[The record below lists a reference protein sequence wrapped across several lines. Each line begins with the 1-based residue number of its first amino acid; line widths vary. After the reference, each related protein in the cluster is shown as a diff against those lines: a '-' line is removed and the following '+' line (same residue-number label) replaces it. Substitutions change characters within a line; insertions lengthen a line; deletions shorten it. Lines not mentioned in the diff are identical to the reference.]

1 MKLAI
6 IGAGISGLTA
16 AYVLNRQY
24 DITVYEAASRLGGH
38 TATMDVEYQGRD
50 YAIDTGFIVLN
61 DWTYP
66 NFQKI
71 LQQIGVDWQPT
82 TMGFSV
88 TCENTGLEYSGGNL
102 NTLFAQ
108 RRNLLNINHW
118 RMIRDILRFNKEAL
132 VDVDSGGVYLEMTL
146 GDYLEEKHYSSAF
159 MDKYLIPMGS
169 AIWSATTSV
178 MKGFPL
184 QFFVRFFRNHGLLS
198 VKNRPQWHVIKGGS
212 RAYLAPLTERF
223 NDKIRLNAAINN
235 ITRTDEGVT
244 VTTVHGDVDVF
255 DQVII
260 ASHSDQ
266 ALSMLSDASE
276 AEKRILGAIKYQKNE
291 VVLHTDTALLPKS
304 KPTWSSWNYRILK
317 EENTAL
323 DALPVLTYDMNI
335 LQSIESETNFC
346 VTLNKTDA
354 IDPQKILGVYH
365 YAHPVFSMDA
375 MAAQQQWHTIN
386 GVNNTWF
393 CGAYWA
399 NGFHEDGVVSALR
412 VAEQLGVSLDSNH
425 SSSAAAT
432 SAHTNG
438 SEMPS

>member
-1 MKLAI
+1 MKIAI

-16 AYVLNRQY
+16 AYVLNRQHE
-24 DITVYEAASRLGGH
+24 ITVYESANRLGGH
-38 TATMDVEYQGRD
+38 TATIDIQHQGRD

-71 LQQIGVDWQPT
+71 LRQIGVDWQPT

-88 TCENTGLEYSGGNL
+88 ACENTGLEYSGGSL

-132 VDVDSGGVYLEMTL
+132 VDVDSGGIYLEMTL
-146 GDYLEEKHYSSAF
+146 GEYLAKKNYSSAF

-169 AIWSATTSV
+169 AIWSATTTV

-198 VKNRPQWHVIKGGS
+198 VKNRPQWHVVKGGS
-212 RAYLAPLTERF
+212 RAYLAPLTESF
-223 NDKIRLNAAINN
+223 KDNIRLDSAIKN
-235 ITRTDEGVT
+235 ITRADNGVT
-244 VTTVHGDVDVF
+244 VTTIHGDSDVF

-266 ALSMLSDASE
+266 ALSMLSDASKE
-276 AEKRILGAIKYQKNE
+276 EKNVLGAIAYQDNE
-291 VVLHTDTALLPKS
+291 VVLHTDTSLLPDRKS
-304 KPTWSSWNYRILK
+304 TWSSWNYRILK
-317 EENTAL
+317 EESSNL
-323 DALPVLTYDMNI
+323 DTLPVLTYDMNI
-335 LQSIESETNFC
+335 LQSIESETTFC

-354 IDPQKILGVYH
+354 IDPKKILGTYH
-365 YAHPVFSMDA
+365 YSHPVFSMDA
-375 MAAQQQWHTIN
+375 IAAQQQWHTVN

-412 VAEQLGVSLDSNH
+412 VAEQLGVTLDSK
-425 SSSAAAT
+425 
-432 SAHTNG
+432 
-438 SEMPS
+438 PSTIVGESNTENEVLN